1 MMDDH
6 DSFTY
11 FRNRR
16 PDRAYLTRSFD
27 SGSGKMRILRKVL
40 DQEEQHSIATV
51 KEEMVLRVSP
61 GERVQL
67 KAVFLEVGR
76 SKHSLVLQRFR
87 TKDGKPISNCF
98 SLNEDE
104 LRDLRAFF
112 EMIDDLHLESD
123 DGQRIP
129 WPRAAPLAMSTDVKR
144 EIIAQNPDLVEEVLK
159 QRLTSRDVVAL
170 GYRKQQLEV
179 FEGLLRSREFFQSRK
194 SKWGKLRD
202 EDVWQHYFE
211 NNKWVFGYGL
221 NYLWLSSLDDRKLEQ
236 VVAGY
241 TFNQSGKRVD
251 ALLKTRGIINS
262 LCFVEIKTHKTPLL
276 CQQATPYRP
285 ECWAISS
292 ELAGSVAQI
301 QMTVHKAVTSIA
313 GRTRLTDRSGDPTTE
328 DVFCYQPKA
337 YLVVGNLAEFQTENG
352 VNEAKFRSFEIW
364 RQDHKSIEVLTFDE
378 LFERAKSIICSEGE
392 VLEDMAA

>member
-1 MMDDH
+1 
-6 DSFTY
+6 
-11 FRNRR
+11 
-16 PDRAYLTRSFD
+16 
-27 SGSGKMRILRKVL
+27 MRILRKVV

-51 KEEMVLRVSP
+51 KEEVVLRVSP

-104 LRDLRAFF
+104 LRDLRAFID
-112 EMIDDLHLESD
+112 MIDDLHLESD

-129 WPRAAPLAMSTDVKR
+129 WPPAAPPSVSTDVKR
-144 EIIAQNPDLVEEVLK
+144 EIIAQNPELVEEVLK
-159 QRLTSRDVVAL
+159 QRLTSRDIVAL

-179 FEGLLRSREFFQSRK
+179 FEKLLCSREFFQSQK
-194 SKWGKLRD
+194 SKWSKLRD
-202 EDVWQHYFE
+202 EDVWQHFFE
-211 NNKWVFGYGL
+211 SNKWVFGYAL

-251 ALLKTRGIINS
+251 ALLKTRGIISS
-262 LCFVEIKTHKTPLL
+262 LCFVEIKTHNTNLL
-276 CQQATPYRP
+276 SQQSTPYRP
-285 ECWAISS
+285 DCWAISPDI
-292 ELAGSVAQI
+292 AGSVAQV
-301 QMTVHKAVTSIA
+301 QKTVKKAVKNIA
-313 GRTRLTDRSGDPTTE
+313 GGTRLTDRNGNPTGE
-328 DVFCYQPKA
+328 EVFCYEPKA
-337 YLVVGNLAEFQTENG
+337 YLVVGSLGEFRTERG
-352 VNEAKFRSFEIW
+352 FNEEKFSSFEYW

-378 LFERAKSIICSEGE
+378 LFERAKSIVCNEGE